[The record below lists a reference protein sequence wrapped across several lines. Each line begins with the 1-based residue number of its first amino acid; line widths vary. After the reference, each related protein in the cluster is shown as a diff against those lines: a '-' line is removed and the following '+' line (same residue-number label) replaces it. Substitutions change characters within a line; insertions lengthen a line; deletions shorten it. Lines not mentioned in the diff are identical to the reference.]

1 MPSVP
6 QKMIGS
12 LHQVCDM
19 PMCMNTSLS
28 SSQLKLVVKGRVHRS
43 EISDCFTSLCVSW
56 TTNVYITC
64 LFWLNFTT
72 LLGNLSQLEAQG
84 KYRAKQHVK
93 NEKRFTFKEN
103 DLN

>member
-1 MPSVP
+1 MT
-6 QKMIGS
+6 
-12 LHQVCDM
+12 
-19 PMCMNTSLS
+19 TSLL

-84 KYRAKQHVK
+84 KYRAKQHC
-93 NEKRFTFKEN
+93 
-103 DLN
+103 